1 MSISEYILALMSIV
15 VGLAMTQ
22 LLSGAAEIAQH
33 AKPVRTYWI
42 HTAWMVNLFVT
53 LIHFWWWEFGLMQ
66 IEDWTFLPYAFV
78 ICYAVLL
85 YFLVA
90 LLVPQHLS
98 EQADLKEYFYSHRG
112 WFFGTM
118 ALVQVVDFGDTFV
131 KGWAYFIGWVR
142 NIYPN
147 LVIRAVCDLIG
158 SETSFHGYGRPLNQ
172 LPLPECVIY
181 ASVKASNDIPPPNA
195 GRKHQTSAE
204 GEIRI
209 KRDFRGPLRQHQ
221 SGPPR
226 RLSARQKTG
235 PRGSPASQE
244 RRRSRRET

>member
-53 LIHFWWWEFGLMQ
+53 LIHFWWWEFALMQ
-66 IEDWTFLPYAFV
+66 IETWTFLPYAFV
-78 ICYAVLL
+78 ICFAVLL

-118 ALVQVVDFGDTFV
+118 ALIQVVDFGDTFV
-131 KGWAYFIGWVR
+131 KGWAYFIGLGPY
-142 NIYPN
+142 YPIRN
-147 LVIRAVCDLIG
+147 LVIIG
-158 SETSFHGYGRPLNQ
+158 LCATAIRTRNERFHGFMVVLLIRSGQQFLCVICAARAAPDSDRTPAESRRTCMPFRTARAATCRV
-172 LPLPECVIY
+172 PLP
-181 ASVKASNDIPPPNA
+181 
-195 GRKHQTSAE
+195 GR
-204 GEIRI
+204 
-209 KRDFRGPLRQHQ
+209 
-221 SGPPR
+221 
-226 RLSARQKTG
+226 
-235 PRGSPASQE
+235 
-244 RRRSRRET
+244 

>member
-53 LIHFWWWEFGLMQ
+53 LIHFWWWEFGLIRIQ
-66 IEDWTFLPYAFV
+66 TWTFLPYAFV
-78 ICYAVLL
+78 ICFAVLL

-98 EQADLKEYFYSHRG
+98 EQADLKEYFYAHRG

-118 ALVQVVDFGDTFV
+118 ALIQFVDFGDTLV
-131 KGWAYFIGWVR
+131 KGWTYFVGLGLEYPIR
-142 NIYPN
+142 NLGIIA
-147 LVIRAVCDLIG
+147 LSVIAIRTRN
-158 SETSFHGYGRPLNQ
+158 ERFHGFMVILLTGYQ
-172 LPLPECVIY
+172 LVWIMRHFNR
-181 ASVKASNDIPPPNA
+181 V
-195 GRKHQTSAE
+195 G
-204 GEIRI
+204 
-209 KRDFRGPLRQHQ
+209 
-221 SGPPR
+221 
-226 RLSARQKTG
+226 
-235 PRGSPASQE
+235 
-244 RRRSRRET
+244 